1 MADDDAA
8 AEDEEPE
15 LAKPDELVALH
26 TVTTE
31 LFEIL
36 RRWFAVPDEVS
47 LDLTEID
54 SAVREMGDPV
64 MIAALAMRKLQAL
77 HLIATPGVRT
87 TTDVVVTIVQ
97 DLDRALLQA
106 PVMRLRLAA
115 ETTDWDAALTE
126 LEAGGSA
133 AAAGQRR
140 RRGPRGPALPYA
152 ARPAPRRRRGRP
164 AGVRRRDPHLRLT
177 AASIGAG
184 GSGRPPSWSEPVETA
199 ARLAACPCTTSP

>member
-1 MADDDAA
+1 VGDGETGPDDV
-8 AEDEEPE
+8 EE

-26 TVTTE
+26 SVTAE

-87 TTDVVVTIVQ
+87 TTDVVIVIVQ
-97 DLDRALLQA
+97 DLDRALIQA
-106 PVMRLRLAA
+106 PVMRLKLAA
-115 ETTDWDAALTE
+115 ETADWDAALLE
-126 LEAGGSA
+126 LETGESEAAPASA
-133 AAAGQRR
+133 DAEDPEAQRFRQLHGLLHDAVAAV
-140 RRGPRGPALPYA
+140 
-152 ARPAPRRRRGRP
+152 
-164 AGVRRRDPHLRLT
+164 VR
-177 AASIGAG
+177 ASDGEI
-184 GSGRPPSWSEPVETA
+184 RIFV
-199 ARLAACPCTTSP
+199 

>member
-1 MADDDAA
+1 VADDAA

-15 LAKPDELVALH
+15 LTKPDELVALH

-115 ETTDWDAALTE
+115 ETTDWDAALAE
-126 LEAGGSA
+126 LESGGSA
-133 AAAGQRR
+133 EAPASADAEDPEAQRFRMLHALLHAAVEA
-140 RRGPRGPALPYA
+140 
-152 ARPAPRRRRGRP
+152 
-164 AGVRRRDPHLRLT
+164 VLR
-177 AASIGAG
+177 ASDGEI
-184 GSGRPPSWSEPVETA
+184 RIF
-199 ARLAACPCTTSP
+199 L